1 MTEENTLK
9 TQLQDLEARLKIVE
23 GWILYLS
30 KSSEAPV
37 RTEATPKTSVASAS
51 PVPPKPQSD
60 NSSWWLGAVAVL
72 CFVLASVYFVK
83 LSIDSGWLTLTRQL
97 GLVFLGGASFIG
109 TSLFLRGRDSQYAGY
124 LAGTG
129 LVVLY
134 VGSYASHMY
143 FSLVAP
149 EVAMLLVVGCAAVA
163 IWLRNIFETDF
174 YLVSAAIGT
183 YLVPGLLDLPYSESW
198 DLAYT
203 VLWSLVFSLLS
214 IRLDSRLLSMI
225 SSYLGIG
232 VAAALVLDRPD
243 LHVAG
248 AWALA
253 AQFTFFAAGTA
264 LHSRFRDRALSPREA
279 WAYFPVLLLF
289 YGCEYSL
296 LSKLFESGANW
307 IALGFAALVLALYTW
322 AKRSLKEESLASG
335 TMINGFVSIAIY
347 HALYLGIIA
356 EPHRPL
362 LLPLIFLG
370 FLLLGQRFAGGGSWR
385 SSSWMPFLAMLG
397 LIAASEY
404 LSLAFPIDRSDWSSW
419 AIGVVAAGAM
429 LACAI
434 FRIDRKSQI
443 LSVVLTSAHLMAVL
457 SLYRIASEHGS
468 LAVSGAWALYSGSIL
483 GWGFVRRDQILAKS
497 SLLVLAIAAFKV
509 LIYDMSDSTP
519 PVRIVCLL
527 LTGALLYGSGLVLRR
542 INTFAVKV

>member
-1 MTEENTLK
+1 MSEENSIHNQIEAL
-9 TQLQDLEARLKIVE
+9 DARLKNVE
-23 GWILYLS
+23 AWILYLS
-30 KSSEAPV
+30 KSGAAPIK
-37 RTEATPKTSVASAS
+37 TE
-51 PVPPKPQSD
+51 VPPKPSVPTSSPKPKAD

-72 CFVLASVYFVK
+72 CFVLASIYFVK

-97 GLVFLGGASFIG
+97 GLVFLAGAAFIG
-109 TSLFLRGRDSQYAGY
+109 SSLFLRGRDANYAGY

-134 VGSYASHMY
+134 VASYASRMY
-143 FSLVAP
+143 FNLVTP
-149 EVAMLLVVGCAAVA
+149 ELAMFLVVGCAAIA
-163 IWLRNIFETDF
+163 IWLRNIFEHDF
-174 YLVSAAIGT
+174 YLVSAALGT
-183 YLVPGLLDLPYSESW
+183 YLVPGLLNLPYSKSW

-203 VLWSLVFSLLS
+203 VLWSLVFALMS

-232 VAAALVLDRPD
+232 VAAALAGSRPE

-253 AQFTFFAAGTA
+253 AQFAFFAIGTA
-264 LHSRFRDRALSPREA
+264 WHSRLRKRALSPREA

-296 LSKLFESGANW
+296 LSKLFESAANW
-307 IALGFAALVLALYTW
+307 IALGFAAAVLALYTW
-322 AKRSLKEESLASG
+322 AKRSLKEESLASA
-335 TMINGFVSIAIY
+335 TMINGFVSVVIY
-347 HALYLGIIA
+347 HALYLGLIS
-356 EPHRPL
+356 EDHRPL
-362 LLPLIFLG
+362 LLPLIFLA
-370 FLLLGQRFAGGGSWR
+370 FLALGSRLAQGKTSWR
-385 SSSWMPFLAMLG
+385 ESSWMPLLAMLG
-397 LIAASEY
+397 LVAASEY
-404 LSLAFPIDRSDWSSW
+404 LSLAFPIERSDLLSW
-419 AIGVVAAGAM
+419 IIGVVAAGAM
-429 LACAI
+429 LSCAVL
-434 FRIDRKSQI
+434 RVDRKSQVLNVI
-443 LSVVLTSAHLMAVL
+443 LSSAHLMAVL
-457 SLYRIASEHGS
+457 SLYRIASDNGS

-542 INTFAVKV
+542 INAFASKS